1 MEGLGP
7 SWAIAPRTRLATNE
21 ELYSVAMVE
30 KEKATETCRRSWRLP
45 SYSAILAIV
54 IFVPI
59 AISNPDTFLFSSI
72 FLVAPILL
80 IFSLILIVLLIRA
93 AFGHGRRLVLPIL
106 ATLAIVW
113 AIPVFSFFYNRA
125 HPFELHENVRWLAWS
140 HEYKREVLAQR
151 ASANGDLKYIEWDA
165 TGFAGVAN
173 NTVYL
178 VFDPT
183 DDLSGAAKSHQPG
196 KFNGIPCKAFW
207 VRRLENHWYAVLF
220 YTDQTWN
227 ECD

>member
-1 MEGLGP
+1 
-7 SWAIAPRTRLATNE
+7 
-21 ELYSVAMVE
+21 MVE
-30 KEKATETCRRSWRLP
+30 KVNATEARPRSWRLP
-45 SYSAILAIV
+45 SYTAIVAFV

-72 FLVAPILL
+72 FLVAPTLL

-93 AFGHGRRLVLPIL
+93 ALGHRRQVLPIL

-113 AIPVFSFFYNRA
+113 AIPVLSFFYNRA
-125 HPFELHENVRWLAWS
+125 HPFELHETARWLVWS
-140 HEYKREVLAQR
+140 HDYKREVLEQR
-151 ASANGDLKYIEWDA
+151 VSANGDLKYIEWDA

-183 DDLSGAAKSHQPG
+183 DMLSAAAKNHQAG
-196 KFNGIPCKAFW
+196 KFDGIPCKVLL
-207 VRRLENHWYAVLF
+207 VRRLESHWYAVLF

-227 ECD
+227 ECE

>member
-1 MEGLGP
+1 
-7 SWAIAPRTRLATNE
+7 
-21 ELYSVAMVE
+21 MVE
-30 KEKATETCRRSWRLP
+30 KENTAEARRRRWRLP
-45 SYSAILAIV
+45 LYSAIIAFV

-72 FLVAPILL
+72 FLVAPTLI
-80 IFSLILIVLLIRA
+80 IFSLILIVLLMRA
-93 AFGHGRRLVLPIL
+93 AFGLGRHLALPIL

-113 AIPVFSFFYNRA
+113 AIPVFSFFYNSA
-125 HPFELHENVRWLAWS
+125 HPFELHETVRWFAWS
-140 HEYKREVLAQR
+140 HEYKHEVLAQR

-165 TGFAGVAN
+165 TGYAGVAN
-173 NTVYL
+173 ETVYL

-183 DDLSGAAKSHQPG
+183 DALSAAAKSHQPG
-196 KFNGIPCKAFW
+196 KFNGIPCKVFW
-207 VRRLENHWYAVLF
+207 VRRLENYWYAVLF